1 MRNGRLS
8 QQRGLKKTNFVD
20 WTMFMVLSVI
30 EHKYSMVLFLSMIV
44 ECSRLMVIF
53 YEIVGVQQENTKAQL

>member
-1 MRNGRLS
+1 
-8 QQRGLKKTNFVD
+8 
-20 WTMFMVLSVI
+20 MFMVLSVI

-53 YEIVGVQQENTKAQL
+53 YEIVGVQQENTKA